1 VVFLWTDILIW
12 LLLFSTVGLGFVISK
27 SKETRAK
34 WREIFKSKL
43 AIVSAIVLSFYL
55 IYALLDSIHLRD
67 NTSSNIVSLLD
78 IALKHRAESRERTYS
93 SPFALREYIKDI
105 DVDESGITREIYRD
119 LKFVNGG
126 NFTSNT
132 ILGIL
137 VGLSISL
144 IFIFLNIRYI
154 E

>member
-1 VVFLWTDILIW
+1 MVFLWTDILIW